1 MDIQPPRV
9 AHPVMYHQWNRIAFL
24 HWRYPPAVVQSFLPA
39 GLTADTCDGSAWIG
53 LTPFLMEGVR
63 PPGLPPLPWLS
74 RFGEVNVRTYVRDTR
89 GRPGIWFLSLDAARL
104 PAVLAARAGYRL
116 PYFWSGVR
124 VAADGDRI
132 SYGCRRHGTAGAR
145 CDAEVRL
152 EAPLAE
158 TGRDE
163 LAEFLTAR
171 YRLYTVIAGRLA
183 AAEAEHPPWPL
194 RQATVLGLK
203 QNLLTAA
210 GLPAP
215 VGDPLAHASPGVP
228 VRIGM
233 WHYLSLGPRTCPRA

>member
-1 MDIQPPRV
+1 MDRADTVPYGR
-9 AHPVMYHQWNRIAFL
+9 R
-24 HWRYPPAVVQSFLPA
+24 PAAGLPA
-39 GLTADTCDGSAWIG
+39 
-53 LTPFLMEGVR
+53 
-63 PPGLPPLPWLS
+63 LPWLS
-74 RFGEVNVRTYVRDTR
+74 RFGEVNVRTYVHDTR

-116 PYFWSGVR
+116 PYFWSGIR
-124 VAADGDRI
+124 VEASRDRTG
-132 SYGCRRHGTAGAR
+132 YRCRRRQGDAR

-152 EAPLAE
+152 ESPLAE

-163 LAEFLTAR
+163 LADFLTAR

-194 RQATVLGLK
+194 RQATVLSLN

-215 VGDPLAHASPGVP
+215 AGDPLGHASPGVP

-233 WHYLSLGPRTCPRA
+233 WHYL